1 MADVGQRGVEVDEV
15 FTNMVYAARQA
26 LSAGE
31 GTLDNRFM
39 QIVFVL
45 ELVAVLLVA
54 WLGAGKFATSGV
66 LAVVR
71 HHAVEGEAR

>member
-1 MADVGQRGVEVDEV
+1 
-15 FTNMVYAARQA
+15 MVYAARQA

-45 ELVAVLLVA
+45 ELVLLVA
-54 WLGAGKFATSGV
+54 WLGAGEFATGGV

>member
-15 FTNMVYAARQA
+15 FTNMVYAARQT
-26 LSAGE
+26 LGTGE
-31 GTLDNRFM
+31 GTLDNRFV
-39 QIVFVL
+39 QVVFVL
-45 ELVAVLLVA
+45 KLVAVLLVA
-54 WLGAGKFATSGV
+54 WLGAGEFATDGV